1 MATIAYPVL
10 TKAVAWS
17 RTPGVSLEAILS
29 AQTGGQTPEATLW
42 GQFTVGAI
50 VWIVVPL
57 IIGLWLNHH
66 AEANESP
73 IPAPTCVTGF
83 L

>member
-10 TKAVAWS
+10 TKAVAWI
-17 RTPGVSLEAILS
+17 RTPGTSLEAILS
-29 AQTGGQTPEATLW
+29 AQTGGQSPEATLW

-50 VWIVVPL
+50 VW

>member
-10 TKAVAWS
+10 TKAVARI
-17 RTPGVSLEAILS
+17 RTPGTRAWKPFSRHKR
-29 AQTGGQTPEATLW
+29 AQSPEATLW
-42 GQFTVGAI
+42 GQFTVDAI
-50 VWIVVPL
+50 VWIVVSL